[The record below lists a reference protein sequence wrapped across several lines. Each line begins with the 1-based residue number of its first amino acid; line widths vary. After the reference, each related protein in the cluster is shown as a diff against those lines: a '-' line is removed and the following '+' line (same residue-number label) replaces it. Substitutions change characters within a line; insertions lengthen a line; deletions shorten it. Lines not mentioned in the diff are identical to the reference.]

1 VVSIGLFAGLTYIYP
16 LYLGRN
22 RPQLSSGTGQHSGSL
37 QDTCDVR
44 HSSIVRLGPLQ
55 ATMLIA
61 MLIVVVSGPRHG
73 TNGPPG
79 CVLLVAAITFMTRHR
94 AENRA
99 VYFLHKIGSGRRG
112 VL

>member
-1 VVSIGLFAGLTYIYP
+1 
-16 LYLGRN
+16 
-22 RPQLSSGTGQHSGSL
+22 
-37 QDTCDVR
+37 
-44 HSSIVRLGPLQ
+44 
-55 ATMLIA
+55 MLIA

-99 VYFLHKIGSGRRG
+99 VYFLHKIGSGRAEAFYETSAVKALGIGKLKEVKIQRRTCCSLWTASHSILDFANFVSVG
-112 VL
+112 FVPR